1 VAARVRRRAA
11 RRLVFDDAVYRGDD
25 EAHAHDVRAAAKVA
39 SVPRALSFPPAASA
53 HRVGL
58 ENVSAAA
65 RRVEAARNATAHG
78 ALAGRSSYRNDT
90 HGTLPLANRR
100 ARQCSNRKGAELMGA
115 PRLAHET
122 APLAI
127 TINGEQKT
135 LDVAPWTSLLDL
147 LREKL
152 KLTGVKK
159 GCDHGQCG
167 ACTVLIDGRRYN
179 SCLLLAVMQDGRAV
193 TTIEGLAKG
202 DALHPLQQA
211 FITHDAFQC
220 GYCTPGQILSG
231 VALLEEGRAGSREE
245 IREYMSGNICRCG
258 AYTNIVDAIEEVAAQ
273 SRSSERRQEAAE

>member
-1 VAARVRRRAA
+1 MT
-11 RRLVFDDAVYRGDD
+11 D
-25 EAHAHDVRAAAKVA
+25 
-39 SVPRALSFPPAASA
+39 
-53 HRVGL
+53 
-58 ENVSAAA
+58 
-65 RRVEAARNATAHG
+65 
-78 ALAGRSSYRNDT
+78 
-90 HGTLPLANRR
+90 
-100 ARQCSNRKGAELMGA
+100 A

-122 APLAI
+122 APL
-127 TINGEQKT
+127 TLTVNGEQAT
-135 LDVAPWTSLLDL
+135 LSVAPWTTLLDL

-179 SCLLLAVMQDGRAV
+179 SCLLLAVMQEGRDV
-193 TTIEGLAKG
+193 TTIEGLAEG

-273 SRSSERRQEAAE
+273 ARAGDARMEAAE